1 MKVHTRQIAE
11 GTGQKL
17 EVNEKVSSTSEAYEL
32 AKKRLREKNT
42 QQFTASF
49 TMLGDVQLVAG
60 ATVKLKGFQQFDRK
74 YKITKATHKLTG
86 GYTTQI
92 ELKQVLEGY

>member
-1 MKVHTRQIAE
+1 M
-11 GTGQKL
+11 L
-17 EVNEKVSSTSEAYEL
+17 EVNEKVNSTGEAYEL

-49 TMLGDVQLVAG
+49 SMLGDVQLVAG
-60 ATVKLKGFQQFDRK
+60 ATVRLRGFQSFDKK

-86 GYTTQI
+86 GYTTDI

>member
-1 MKVHTRQIAE
+1 M
-11 GTGQKL
+11 L
-17 EVNEKVSSTSEAYEL
+17 EINEKVTSTEEANEL

-49 TMLGDVQLVAG
+49 SMLGDVQLVAG
-60 ATVKLKGFQQFDRK
+60 ATVKLKGFQEFDRK

-86 GYTTQI
+86 GYTVDI